1 MMLMSPTNTL
11 CFHFH
16 LVENG
21 FKFVLK
27 FLTWLHMLFKGMLFA
42 HILEFSSC
50 LSVTD
55 F

>member
-11 CFHFH
+11 CFYFH

-27 FLTWLHMLFKGMLFA
+27 FLTWLHMLFKGMLFDCPYFG
-42 HILEFSSC
+42 IIQ
-50 LSVTD
+50 LS
-55 F
+55 FCY